1 MARPKAGTNEIPT
14 DVRILTAAEAA
25 FGELG
30 FERATLAEIATEA
43 GIRRPSLLYHFKSKD
58 ELYAQVVNLL
68 FDSLRTELGKSMVP
82 GAFAQQIVSLA
93 QAFVDFTESRP
104 AFAPIVLREII
115 DGRGPAREILLHELA
130 PVLGLVEKWIE
141 LQGSQDLPEGL
152 KVRSAVLQFC
162 TNVLLRN
169 ASGPLR
175 EALWGDIDDSMSLV
189 RQLFLR
195 RAD

>member
-1 MARPKAGTNEIPT
+1 MARPKSGSHEIPT
-14 DVRILTAAEAA
+14 DVRILNAAESA

-30 FERATLAEIATEA
+30 FERATLADIAREA

-58 ELYAQVVNLL
+58 ELYGQVVNNL
-68 FDSLRTELGKSMVP
+68 FDSLRTELSKSMAP

-93 QAFVDFTESRP
+93 QAFVDFSRNRT
-104 AFAPIVLREII
+104 AFAPIVIREII
-115 DGRGPAREILLHELA
+115 DGRGPAREILLRELA

-141 LQGSQDLPEGL
+141 LQGGQDLPEGL

-162 TNVLLRN
+162 TNVLLRDG
-169 ASGPLR
+169 SGPLR
-175 EALWGDIDDSMSLV
+175 EALWGDTDDSMSLV

>member
-1 MARPKAGTNEIPT
+1 MARPKSGSHEIPT
-14 DVRILTAAEAA
+14 DVRILTAAERA

-58 ELYAQVVNLL
+58 ELYGQVVNLL
-68 FDSLRTELGKSMVP
+68 FDALRSDLGQSMVP
-82 GAFAQQIVSLA
+82 GAFSQQIVALA
-93 QAFVDFTESRP
+93 QAFVNFSKSRP
-104 AFAPIVLREII
+104 AFAPIVIREII
-115 DGRGPAREILLHELA
+115 DGRGPAREILLRELA

-141 LQGSQDLPEGL
+141 LQGGQDLPEGL

-162 TNVLLRN
+162 TNVLLRDG
-169 ASGPLR
+169 SGPLR
-175 EALWGDIDDSMSLV
+175 EALWGDTDDSMSLV
-189 RQLFLR
+189 RQVFLK